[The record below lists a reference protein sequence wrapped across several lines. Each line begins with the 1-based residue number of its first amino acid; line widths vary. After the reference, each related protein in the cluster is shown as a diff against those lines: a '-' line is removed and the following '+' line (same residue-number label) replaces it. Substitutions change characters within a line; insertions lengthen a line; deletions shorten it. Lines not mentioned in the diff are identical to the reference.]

1 MVWNAHGYRAT
12 LSSNTKTALGKDVS
26 PMADARGLGNRA
38 ESIVIHQS
46 VATRDT
52 FYGPVLIY

>member
-1 MVWNAHGYRAT
+1 
-12 LSSNTKTALGKDVS
+12 
-26 PMADARGLGNRA
+26 MADARGLGNRA

-46 VATRDT
+46 VATPDT